1 MGLVAAVCAGVTL
14 YYAFARDGR
23 WPRFL
28 AVLAWLGALTSTAV
42 VGLTPT
48 LYASGQRIFFM
59 QDVLVLGLA
68 CALFAKM
75 REHIQRPVLWA
86 MAPVAAIGLAVLSIL
101 R

>member
-1 MGLVAAVCAGVTL
+1 VAL
-14 YYAFARDGR
+14 YHAFARDGR
-23 WPRFL
+23 WARFL
-28 AVLAWLGALTSTAV
+28 AVLVWLGALTSTAV

-68 CALFAKM
+68 CALFT
-75 REHIQRPVLWA
+75 RLGGQIQRTVLWA
-86 MAPVAAIGLAVLSIL
+86 MAPVAAVGLAVLSIL